1 MGRAAEIPQFCPSL
15 LQWHTA
21 FPILQQAGRPA
32 RAGCHLLVS
41 VKTRAVLLPMDLGS
55 LHVNANSGLSPVIIR
70 RKCLRKQRKFVL
82 FTSLTGVL
90 PTFNERTGGEA
101 SGEEDWQDCGQAQD
115 LAMIPH
121 MPQTSKQQQNKPNE
135 FFQTKL
141 DSRGRPRP

>member
-1 MGRAAEIPQFCPSL
+1 
-15 LQWHTA
+15 
-21 FPILQQAGRPA
+21 
-32 RAGCHLLVS
+32 
-41 VKTRAVLLPMDLGS
+41 MDLGS

-70 RKCLRKQRKFVL
+70 RKRLTKPRKFVL
-82 FTSLTGVL
+82 FTPLTGVL

-101 SGEEDWQDCGQAQD
+101 SGEEDLQDFGQVQD